1 MLNIYF
7 NWYLCVSCRMHKNAG
22 GYDLDNEFFINLAT
36 PCKWVSSTV
45 CIFPWT
51 MCLVV
56 VLTLFVRFD
65 GCK

>member
-1 MLNIYF
+1 
-7 NWYLCVSCRMHKNAG
+7 MHTNAG

-45 CIFPWT
+45 SLFPLT
-51 MCLVV
+51 LCLVV
-56 VLTLFVRFD
+56 VLTLFVGFD